1 MCLFLIILVAAF
13 SSYFSPWGRKSDS
26 FLKFFLFLGL
36 FISIFTISLCFPYVS
51 HLRKAL
57 RNKLFSFIL
66 KLSLWIF
73 FTWKMNGT
81 AKTINKVTLV

>member
-26 FLKFFLFLGL
+26 SLKLFLLLGL
-36 FISIFTISLCFPYVS
+36 FISIVTIFLCFPYVS

-66 KLSLWIF
+66 F
-73 FTWKMNGT
+73 FFL
-81 AKTINKVTLV
+81 LVGNFFLILFLNFT